1 MRTHPNVLLARLSDR
16 DYEALE
22 PHLSVSVME
31 RAQTLVETH
40 QTIHRVLFPHD
51 GVLSLVVELPGGGAI
66 ETGVIGRDG
75 CFGAG
80 PALNDQISLNR
91 VTVQVPGH
99 MSAIEIKRL
108 RDLALERPEL
118 RKALVGYE
126 LFILAQAQQTAACN
140 AVHQIRERTC
150 KWLARMQALAGDDL
164 PLTQEFLA
172 QMMGVRRTS
181 VGAIAQEL
189 QHAGLIEYHRG
200 RIRIKD
206 RERVRRASCE
216 CHQDLAEHYSLVSGQ
231 AA

>member
-1 MRTHPNVLLARLSDR
+1 MQTHPNVLLARLSDQ
-16 DYEALE
+16 DFSAVE
-22 PHLSVSVME
+22 PHLSVSQME
-31 RAQTLVETH
+31 RGQTLVETH
-40 QTIHRVLFPHD
+40 EKIHWVMFPH
-51 GVLSLVVELPGGGAI
+51 GGILSLVVELPGGGAI
-66 ETGVIGRDG
+66 ETGVVGRDG

-91 VTVQVPGH
+91 VTVQVPGAA
-99 MSAIEIKRL
+99 STIDIKKL
-108 RDLALERPEL
+108 RDLALELPGL

-181 VGAIAQEL
+181 VSAIAQDL
-189 QHAGLIEYHRG
+189 QRSGLIEYHRG
-200 RIRIKD
+200 KIRIKD
-206 RERVRRASCE
+206 RDSIRGASCE
-216 CHQDLAEHYSLVSGQ
+216 CLQDLAEHYNLIAGR
-231 AA
+231 AP